1 MSTAGLL
8 TPDQIKQGRRH
19 LVTPEGVDLQIELAD
34 VGARIGAF
42 AIDLVIITL
51 VLFAAA
57 FGLGSM
63 SLYSEELAMTIF
75 VLIAFLLRS
84 FYFTLFELGRRAATP
99 GKMALKIRVAARGKA
114 RLSAA
119 SVFARN
125 ALREIG
131 FFLPIGFL
139 FGIGTG
145 GVDGWMSLLA
155 SIWAGIFL
163 LFPLFNKDRLR
174 VGDLVAGTW
183 VVRAPRPM
191 LAADLVVT
199 DEPEHE
205 AIFAKFAFTPA
216 QIDAY
221 GIKELHV
228 LEDVLRARDSEVL
241 KDVASRIRTKIGWVW
256 EEGESD
262 SAFLR
267 AYYAALRGRLES
279 KMLMGVR
286 RKDKF
291 DKR

>member
-1 MSTAGLL
+1 
-8 TPDQIKQGRRH
+8 
-19 LVTPEGVDLQIELAD
+19 
-34 VGARIGAF
+34 
-42 AIDLVIITL
+42 
-51 VLFAAA
+51 
-57 FGLGSM
+57 
-63 SLYSEELAMTIF
+63 
-75 VLIAFLLRS
+75 
-84 FYFTLFELGRRAATP
+84 
-99 GKMALKIRVAARGKA
+99 
-114 RLSAA
+114 
-119 SVFARN
+119 
-125 ALREIG
+125 
-131 FFLPIGFL
+131 
-139 FGIGTG
+139 
-145 GVDGWMSLLA
+145 
-155 SIWAGIFL
+155 
-163 LFPLFNKDRLR
+163 
-174 VGDLVAGTW
+174 
-183 VVRAPRPM
+183 M